1 MHGIYREEMNGSYG
15 AAPAPVA
22 HRRKPH
28 LPATVATVAPVAP
41 GATEGR
47 HPDRIAA

>member
-1 MHGIYREEMNGSYG
+1 MMGGSNG

-28 LPATVATVAPVAP
+28 LPATAATVATVATVAMVAP

-47 HPDRIAA
+47 NPDRIAA